1 MAVDQLGADLI
12 AALEARGW
20 TFRRATSREPLLPP
34 EVNRRYPRVPAELV
48 AFLEGLDSGVN
59 ADETVWFL
67 CREDF
72 RRTDDQAFR
81 WDEFERMVLEHAS
94 PEVQQRTRQFWD
106 RHLPFMLCV
115 HSDYDYLA
123 VDLDARAY
131 GAIVHGCG
139 PEFEETSPVAA
150 SFEQFL
156 KIFKDAVAASRDD
169 YPLGFFK

>member
-1 MAVDQLGADLI
+1 MDLAQLEAQFLE
-12 AALEARGW
+12 ALEARGW
-20 TFRRATSREPLLPP
+20 KVQRSTSREPLLPP
-34 EVNRRYPRVPAELV
+34 EVSRRYPRVPAELV
-48 AFLEGLDSGVN
+48 AFLESLDSGVN

-81 WDEFERMVLEHAS
+81 WNEFERMVLEDAS
-94 PEVQQRTRQFWD
+94 PEDQQRTRQFWD
-106 RHLPFMLCV
+106 RHFPFMLCV

-123 VDLDARAY
+123 VDLGARSY

-139 PEFEETSPVAA
+139 PSFEETSLIAP

-156 KIFKDAVAASRDD
+156 KIFKDAVAAGRDD
-169 YPLGFFK
+169 YPLGFFM

>member
-1 MAVDQLGADLI
+1 MAGEQLGADLI
-12 AALEARGW
+12 TALEARGW
-20 TFRRATSREPLLPP
+20 TFARSTSREPLLPP
-34 EVNRRYPRVPAELV
+34 EVSRRYPRVAAELI
-48 AFLEGLDSGVN
+48 AFLESLESGVN

-81 WDEFERMVLEHAS
+81 WNEFERMVSEDAP
-94 PEVQQRTRQFWD
+94 PEDQQRTRQFWD
-106 RHLPFMLCV
+106 RHFPFMLCV

-139 PEFEETSPVAA
+139 PAFEETSLVAP
-150 SFEQFL
+150 SFERFVKL
-156 KIFKDAVAASRDD
+156 FKDAVSAGRDD
-169 YPLGFFK
+169 YPLGSFM